1 MTVRKKIQ
9 DSPETGDTMDLSRH
23 LTEVKR
29 AIKQLPTDDEGAEMN
44 ENTNTAEADKSTDTA
59 ASSGPKKKVA
69 AKKPAKKTV
78 AKKKVS
84 TKVPPKKK
92 GTPAAPN
99 PNAGVKLVDIVKGIK
114 DMEQRKARRVL
125 RGSKIKNP
133 GRWAWVK
140 GHADIAKAT
149 ALLKEA
155 AKGE

>member
-29 AIKQLPTDDEGAEMN
+29 AIKQLPTDHEGAEMN
-44 ENTNTAEADKSTDTA
+44 ESTTPADKPDESTTTV
-59 ASSGPKKKVA
+59 KKKGP

-78 AKKKVS
+78 AKKKSAKKVAAKKVS
-84 TKVPPKKK
+84 
-92 GTPAAPN
+92 APN
-99 PNAGVKLVDIVKGIK
+99 PEAGTKLADIVKGIK
-114 DMEQRKARRVL
+114 DMDQRKARRLL
-125 RGSKIKNP
+125 RDSKPKIKNP
-133 GRWAWVK
+133 GRWAWQK
-140 GHADIAKAT
+140 GHADIAKVT